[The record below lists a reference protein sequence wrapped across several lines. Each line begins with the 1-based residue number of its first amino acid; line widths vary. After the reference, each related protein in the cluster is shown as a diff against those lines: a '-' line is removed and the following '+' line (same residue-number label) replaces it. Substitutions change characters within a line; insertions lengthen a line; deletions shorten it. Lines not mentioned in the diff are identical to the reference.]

1 MNGQVQAMTAAMTP
15 RGETDRRATA
25 AAGALSRGWRGL
37 VPALAGVALLAGC
50 AVTPAGAP
58 LPVLAGLTAAPLVH
72 GTARFDPSGPQTPT
86 VGCGNP
92 VSTVIRASAM
102 AGA

>member
-15 RGETDRRATA
+15 RGETNRRATA

-58 LPVLAGLTAAPLVH
+58 LPPAADP
-72 GTARFDPSGPQTPT
+72 ARAP
-86 VGCGNP
+86 
-92 VSTVIRASAM
+92 A
-102 AGA
+102 